1 MKGEFEMNFFD
12 IFNQVLVLFIL
23 ILVGYIVTKKG
34 MLSPHGTRDLSILVL
49 YVTLPAMII
58 RSMQFDFSP
67 ELLLSSGKMAMI
79 AGFVY
84 AFAIFLSYA
93 LTHIL
98 GFKGKQRDVL
108 QAAMI
113 FPNVGFMGYPVVN
126 AIYGAEGVFFASLF
140 NIPFDIVMWTV
151 GIHLMR
157 RHGDSKETTYK
168 NPLFIFLNPGTIAV
182 TIGFIL
188 FAFSIKLPGPIDS
201 TLAYLAS
208 ATTPVAMITVG
219 SILSRTE
226 VYSIF
231 KNSSLLITAFIKMI
245 LIPAVLYFALRLFN
259 MQGYFLAI
267 PVLITAMP
275 VAANVAIF
283 AVKYENDSNTAS
295 QAVFLTT
302 LMSVLTIPII
312 AVLI

>member
-1 MKGEFEMNFFD
+1 MNFFD

-23 ILVGYIVTKKG
+23 ILVGYIITKKG

-58 RSMQFDFSP
+58 RAMQFDFSP
-67 ELLLSSGKMAMI
+67 ELLLSSGKMALI

-84 AFAIFLSYA
+84 AFAIFFSYGVSKV
-93 LTHIL
+93 L
-98 GFKGKQRDVL
+98 GFKGQQKDVL

-157 RHGDSKETTYK
+157 RHGDSDEKTHK
-168 NPLFIFLNPGTIAV
+168 NPIFVFLNPGTIAV

-188 FAFSIKLPGPIDS
+188 FVFSIKLPGPIDT

-208 ATTPVAMITVG
+208 ATTPLAMVTVG

-231 KNSSLLITAFIKMI
+231 KNSSLLITSVIKMI
-245 LIPAVLYFALRLFN
+245 LIPGILYFALKLLN
-259 MQGYFLAI
+259 MDGYFIAI

-283 AVKYENDSNTAS
+283 AVKYENDSKAAS

-302 LMSVLTIPII
+302 LMSILTIPII
-312 AVLI
+312 AILI